1 LRHIVKLAA
10 ALCAA
15 ASIVH
20 AAPISYLASDNIN
33 STPVSAAN
41 PLPVSGTISSS
52 AAPFAP
58 TSATSNTSLGVGTTS
73 SNVALPPGSSLL
85 VSDASSIPL
94 YFVLG
99 TSNAVTATTSGMYL
113 GAFDSVNLA
122 AGTNT
127 YLAAI
132 TASGSATL
140 QIAAG
145 SGAPSLTSTNS
156 GNSPGAGP
164 FNVIEPVQITDQSGL
179 AMTTTFG
186 STLPASGTA
195 LGASYLGNLTA
206 VKADVSGYL
215 GVDCFVGCSLASGA
229 TFASGG
235 AVAPTNGVLQGQIYL
250 SSPPTWSTTG
260 DAYPSRAADT
270 HGDEGMCPVNAAG
283 NCIDL
288 SVPSTATSTQ
298 AATTLGSAGTFSSV
312 LASNTSRK
320 GCLVENTSAENEWVY
335 FGATGSATTSN
346 SLKVA
351 AGYAVNCSSGPI
363 VASDNIAVAGS
374 VSSGDTVVV
383 VSQ

>member
-20 AAPISYLASDNIN
+20 AAPISYLAADNIN

-41 PLPVSGTISSS
+41 PLPITGSIS
-52 AAPFAP
+52 AGAPFAP
-58 TSATSNTSLGVGTTS
+58 TSATSNASLAVSTTSANVPLPSGATVLIQNVTANTIYVALGTTS
-73 SNVALPPGSSLL
+73 G
-85 VSDASSIPL
+85 
-94 YFVLG
+94 
-99 TSNAVTATTSGMYL
+99 VTAT
-113 GAFDSVNLA
+113 
-122 AGTNT
+122 
-127 YLAAI
+127 
-132 TASGSATL
+132 ASGFPIAPYQNQVMAVGSNTFLAGIVSSGTGTL
-140 QIAAG
+140 LLSGG
-145 SGAPSLTSTNS
+145 SGTPIM
-156 GNSPGAGP
+156 GNGIGNIAPGAGP
-164 FNVIEPVQITDQSGL
+164 FGFVGPSELVDQSGL
-179 AMTTTFG
+179 PIVTGFG
-186 STLPASGTA
+186 SALPASGQPF
-195 LGASYLGNLTA
+195 GAVNGGNL
-206 VKADVSGYL
+206 VYVGADGSHDLNVN
-215 GVDCFVGCSLASGA
+215 CAAGCSNAA
-229 TFASGG
+229 TTAASGG
-235 AVAPTNGVLQGQIYL
+235 ASVAANSALAGQEYL
-250 SSPPTWSTTG
+250 SAVPTWSTT
-260 DAYPSRAADT
+260 ANQFPLRAGDT
-270 HGDEGMCPVNAAG
+270 HGDLAVCTVSAAG
-283 NCIDL
+283 TCIDL

-335 FGATGSATTSN
+335 FGATGSATTAN